1 MNKYYLAI
9 FSNVLFFGINTL
21 FFLLITPIALKVM
34 GDELYGLWAIINA
47 ISIFSSVGTL
57 GMSNVVNKYASEK
70 GEFSIDIGAI
80 HTTGILVLIPMAVL
94 IAGILILSRSWISS
108 QIDTTA
114 VYRLQFEQAILIT
127 AISLLPQFLV
137 KVPQG
142 YLLSQLRNNLMR
154 LVESGTNIAFW
165 IGSVL
170 VALATK
176 NLVLIAVWALIVQI
190 ASGIIYFGIIAR
202 EGVLKWQYN
211 RRAMRSMLDF
221 SVFSF
226 IESVAISLYQLIDR
240 VIVGLTLGPAAAGVY
255 SVGSSVGTR
264 ISMVAGQIS
273 DVMVPYASLKGSLQE
288 YPKLLDVYRLLNRFF
303 SLFLALLS
311 SLLILWMKE
320 ILAIWISPDY
330 SAVYYQFFCVMILAY
345 SAISLARP
353 GLQTLDGIGKIRI
366 SALVYLANSLIMLV
380 GVYVLSVKYG
390 LLGAG
395 LANLLML
402 GLLLLNA
409 VAYKILSGTVAWKT
423 LLTDLA
429 LGLILPGMAYLVI
442 LVSNDAMLRILVS
455 ILILVLIVYLSL
467 QDQQLMAQLRL
478 LSSQVTQRAYQKNG
492 KGAG

>member
-1 MNKYYLAI
+1 
-9 FSNVLFFGINTL
+9 
-21 FFLLITPIALKVM
+21 
-34 GDELYGLWAIINA
+34 
-47 ISIFSSVGTL
+47 
-57 GMSNVVNKYASEK
+57 
-70 GEFSIDIGAI
+70 
-80 HTTGILVLIPMAVL
+80 
-94 IAGILILSRSWISS
+94 
-108 QIDTTA
+108 
-114 VYRLQFEQAILIT
+114 
-127 AISLLPQFLV
+127 
-137 KVPQG
+137 
-142 YLLSQLRNNLMR
+142 
-154 LVESGTNIAFW
+154 
-165 IGSVL
+165 VL

-176 NLVLIAVWALIVQI
+176 DLVLIAVWALIVQI

-202 EGVLKWQYN
+202 EGVLRWQYN

-311 SLLILWMKE
+311 SILILWMRE
-320 ILAIWISPDY
+320 ILKIWISPDY
-330 SAVYYQFFCVMILAY
+330 SNSYSQFFCVMILAY

-366 SALVYLANSLIMLV
+366 SALVYLTNSLIMLV

-409 VAYKILSGTVAWKT
+409 VAYKVLSGAVAWKT
-423 LLTDLA
+423 LLADLGM
-429 LGLILPGMAYLVI
+429 GLILPGTAYLI
-442 LVSNDAMLRILVS
+442 TLVSPEVMQRLLVS
-455 ILILVLIVYLSL
+455 VLILGLIVYLGF
-467 QDQQLMAQLRL
+467 QDQHLMNHIRL
-478 LSSQVTQRAYQKNG
+478 FSSQASKRVFENHE
-492 KGAG
+492 KGL